1 MAYTITYTQF
11 AEEFC
16 SWENILK
23 TKDLFYLLEQS
34 NWCGARWETETA
46 LTEPQCVTVQ
56 QKKKLNQKRTGINSP
71 EKKQQRKQIPSS
83 QILGYLQPKTRSKEK
98 HCNYQKKKRTF
109 YRHRWK
115 RIWFSFIRPN
125 KAERTGLTFVS
136 ISRMCSGR
144 EKKNKADIEV
154 ELIK

>member
-23 TKDLFYLLEQS
+23 TKDLFYLLEAKQLVWCQMR
-34 NWCGARWETETA
+34 NWNCPNWTSVWNCSA
-46 LTEPQCVTVQ
+46 
-56 QKKKLNQKRTGINSP
+56 KKKLNQRRTGINSP